1 METNKERLQDYKYDD
16 YSVVTNFA
24 TYDDAVDYA
33 KKHGG
38 ELIEIGFTDGHDA
51 PMENNNGNLKS
62 EKRAFKIELPGETN
76 YEILYSD
83 SEGFQEWAEEVL
95 KAQKKL
101 ENDTAP
107 EDWLS
112 DQNIAPG
119 DRIIILK
126 DGKLNT
132 VTTRERIKYLMRGNV
147 YELAVKVTDE
157 QHE

>member
-1 METNKERLQDYKYDD
+1 MGINKEQLQDYKYDN
-16 YSVVTNFA
+16 YTIITNFA
-24 TYDDAVDYA
+24 TYDDAVAFARD
-33 KKHGG
+33 HNG

-51 PMENNNGNLKS
+51 PMENNSGNLKAT
-62 EKRAFKIELPGETN
+62 KRTFKIELPGESN

-83 SEGFQEWAEEVL
+83 SEGFQEWAEQILED
-95 KAQKKL
+95 QKKL
-101 ENDTAP
+101 DDDTAP
-107 EDWLS
+107 EDWIS

-147 YELAVKVTDE
+147 YELAVKVPNGK
-157 QHE
+157 